1 MLDIIMELIGV
12 GFIVAGV
19 FFFAAGTLGLIR
31 FPDVLTRMHATT
43 KCDTLGAGLVLV
55 GLMFFPGTIYLKL
68 KLAVIIVFLWIA
80 NPTAAHYMARAVYR
94 TERSRDGDASDN

>member
-1 MLDIIMELIGV
+1 MLVIIVHGIGV
-12 GFIVAGV
+12 AFILAGL
-19 FFFAAGTLGLIR
+19 FFFTAGTLGLIR

-43 KCDTLGAGLVLV
+43 KCDTLGAGLILV
-55 GLMFFPGTIYLKL
+55 GLMFFPGTVYLRL

-94 TERSRDGDASDN
+94 TERGDGDAPGN

>member
-1 MLDIIMELIGV
+1 MLEIIVHGV
-12 GFIVAGV
+12 GVVFILAGL

-43 KCDTLGAGLVLV
+43 KCDTLGAGLILV
-55 GLMFFPGTIYLKL
+55 GLMFFPGTVYLRL

-94 TERSRDGDASDN
+94 TEKGDGDATGS

>member
-1 MLDIIMELIGV
+1 MLVIIVHGIGV
-12 GFIVAGV
+12 AFILAGL

-43 KCDTLGAGLVLV
+43 KCDTLGAGLILV
-55 GLMFFPGTIYLKL
+55 GLMFFPGTVYLRL

-94 TERSRDGDASDN
+94 TERGDGDAPGN

>member
-1 MLDIIMELIGV
+1 MLEIVMNSFGV
-12 GFIVAGV
+12 GFIAAGV

-43 KCDTLGAGLVLV
+43 KCDTLGAGLILV
-55 GLMFFPGTIYLKL
+55 GLMFFPGTIYLRL
-68 KLAVIIVFLWIA
+68 KLAIIIIFLWIA

-94 TERSRDGDASDN
+94 TERSGDGNASGN

>member
-1 MLDIIMELIGV
+1 MGLIATIIGS
-12 GFIVAGV
+12 GFLLTGL
-19 FFFAAGTLGLIR
+19 FFFAAGTLGLLR

-55 GLMFFPGTIYLKL
+55 GLMFFPGGVYLRL
-68 KLAVIIVFLWIA
+68 KLALVIAFLWLT

-94 TERSRDGDASDN
+94 SQGGNDSARDN

>member
-1 MLDIIMELIGV
+1 MI
-12 GFIVAGV
+12 IVATALGALFLSAGL

-55 GLMFFPGTIYLKL
+55 GLMFFPGGLYLRL
-68 KLAVIIVFLWIA
+68 KLALVIVFLWLT

-94 TERSRDGDASDN
+94 SQGGSNRAGDN